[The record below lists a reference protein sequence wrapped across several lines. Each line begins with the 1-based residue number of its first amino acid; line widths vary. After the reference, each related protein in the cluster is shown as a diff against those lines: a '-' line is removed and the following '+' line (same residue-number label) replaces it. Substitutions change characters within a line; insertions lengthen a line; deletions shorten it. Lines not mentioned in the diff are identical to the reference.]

1 MNASRTTVIAAFIAS
16 TTFLAAS
23 VIAAPP
29 APPAPPTPPA
39 APPAASPA
47 ADPASPLSGPPVAK
61 DAGTGQQG
69 FGEKG
74 GPKGNNNKERPFVG
88 MAAERRNMELWR
100 RAFEQVMP
108 TLSPEVQE
116 QVRALRSDFE
126 TQMKS
131 FREANGDKIKAFEQ
145 QAKERNQSADG
156 AKKKPDPAVMQEIQ
170 KLKDSAPKVEV
181 VQQKIWT
188 LLTPEQQAAFKTSY
202 DAIKTEAEQRKEDR
216 KDGKDGK
223 SGKSG
228 KDGMTDPMQPDPML
242 PGGETPGKRPDGRPF
257 NFDKTPDDPA
267 RKGDG
272 KPSGK

>member
-29 APPAPPTPPA
+29 APPAPPA
-39 APPAASPA
+39 APPAT
-47 ADPASPLSGPPVAK
+47 DPASPLSGPPVAK
-61 DAGTGQQG
+61 DAGNGQQG

-116 QVRALRSDFE
+116 QVRALRGDFE
-126 TQMKS
+126 MQMKS

-202 DAIKTEAEQRKEDR
+202 DAIKSEAEQRKDDR
-216 KDGKDGK
+216 KDGKAGK
-223 SGKSG
+223 GG

>member
-1 MNASRTTVIAAFIAS
+1 MNASRNTVVAAFITS
-16 TTFLAAS
+16 TAFLAAS
-23 VIAAPP
+23 TIAAPP
-29 APPAPPTPPA
+29 ATPPV
-39 APPAASPA
+39 APPAAAPA
-47 ADPASPLSGPPVAK
+47 PPLSGPPVAK
-61 DAGTGQQG
+61 DAEGGKEG

-74 GPKGNNNKERPFVG
+74 TPKGNGNKERPFAG

-126 TQMKS
+126 TQMKA
-131 FREANGDKIKAFEQ
+131 FREANGDKLKAFEQ
-145 QAKERNQSADG
+145 QARERNQAADG
-156 AKKKPDPAVMQEIQ
+156 AKQKPDPAMMQEMQ
-170 KLKDSAPKVEV
+170 KLKESAPKVEV

-223 SGKSG
+223 AGKGG
-228 KDGMTDPMQPDPML
+228 KDGMADPMQPDPML
-242 PGGETPGKRPDGRPF
+242 PGGEKPGKRPDGRPF
-257 NFDKTPDDPA
+257 NFDNTPDDPA

>member
-16 TTFLAAS
+16 TTFLAAA

-29 APPAPPTPPA
+29 ATAPAATPPVTD
-39 APPAASPA
+39 PAA
-47 ADPASPLSGPPVAK
+47 PLSGPPVAK

-74 GPKGNNNKERPFVG
+74 GAKGNNNKERPFAG

-131 FREANGDKIKAFEQ
+131 FREANGEKIKAFEQ
-145 QAKERNQSADG
+145 QVRERNQAADG
-156 AKKKPDPAVMQEIQ
+156 AKQKPDPAVMQEMQ

-202 DAIKTEAEQRKEDR
+202 DAIKSEAEQRKESR

-223 SGKSG
+223 DGKGG

>member
-29 APPAPPTPPA
+29 APAPAATPPA
-39 APPAASPA
+39 APPAT
-47 ADPASPLSGPPVAK
+47 DPASPLSGPPVAK

-126 TQMKS
+126 TQMKA

-223 SGKSG
+223 SGKAG

-257 NFDKTPDDPA
+257 NFDNTPDDPA

>member
-29 APPAPPTPPA
+29 APPA
-39 APPAASPA
+39 APPA

-156 AKKKPDPAVMQEIQ
+156 VKKKPDPAVMQEIQ

-216 KDGKDGK
+216 KDGK
-223 SGKSG
+223 SGKGG